1 MKWAIFYEDSKVPPM
16 ENFTDGAHIFV
27 FSTSVGYSQRIIP
40 LEDEGWEVRDCLKIF
55 NGKEDRQVALLRKP
69 FKGTI
74 ASNVL
79 KNGCG
84 GLNIN
89 ECRIKTNETRI
100 GNPELS
106 DCEQTAYGTGW
117 QKSGTTPKEGR
128 WPANLILTHTA
139 DCEYLGLKEVKG
151 DGHAPKLSK
160 GNPFGGVNEQP
171 HDEHYFKHETV
182 GDYLCQPNCPIR
194 VMDSQSGI
202 SKSTGGRTTNISK
215 TSTIYGGGKGLGQ
228 DLSPESVK
236 GNPGKGDKGGASRF
250 FFTADSRNQVVAYL
264 RRMINPN

>member
-84 GLNIN
+84 GLNIDA
-89 ECRIKTNETRI
+89 CRI
-100 GNPELS
+100 S
-106 DCEQTAYGTGW
+106 C
-117 QKSGTTPKEGR
+117 
-128 WPANLILTHTA
+128 
-139 DCEYLGLKEVKG
+139 LK
-151 DGHAPKLSK
+151 
-160 GNPFGGVNEQP
+160 
-171 HDEHYFKHETV
+171 
-182 GDYLCQPNCPIR
+182 
-194 VMDSQSGI
+194 
-202 SKSTGGRTTNISK
+202 
-215 TSTIYGGGKGLGQ
+215 
-228 DLSPESVK
+228 
-236 GNPGKGDKGGASRF
+236 
-250 FFTADSRNQVVAYL
+250 
-264 RRMINPN
+264 

>member
-40 LEDEGWEVRDCLKIF
+40 LEDEGWEVRDCIKIF

-79 KNGCG
+79 KHGCG
-84 GLNIN
+84 GLNIDA
-89 ECRIKTNETRI
+89 CRIGTDKIEAGRKGRKECSSN
-100 GNPELS
+100 S
-106 DCEQTAYGTGW
+106 YGKKLMGD
-117 QKSGTTPKEGR
+117 KGDVSIGR
-128 WPANLILTHTA
+128 WPANLILTHSA

-182 GDYLCQPNCPIR
+182 GDYLCSPNCP
-194 VMDSQSGI
+194 VQLLNAQSQVPK
-202 SKSTGGRTTNISK
+202 SKK
-215 TSTIYGGGKGLGQ
+215 A
-228 DLSPESVK
+228 
-236 GNPGKGDKGGASRF
+236 GAARF
-250 FFTADSRNQVVAYL
+250 FFNAETRNQVVAYL

>member
-84 GLNIN
+84 GLNIDA
-89 ECRIKTNETRI
+89 CRIQTKDKLIHGGPLRTNSGDERE
-100 GNPELS
+100 GAALGMFQ
-106 DCEQTAYGTGW
+106 DGTPNTYK
-117 QKSGTTPKEGR
+117 QNSEGR
-128 WPANLILTHTA
+128 FPANLILTHTA

-171 HDEHYFKHETV
+171 HDEHYFKHEMV
-182 GDYLCQPNCPIR
+182 GNYLCSPNCP
-194 VMDSQSGI
+194 VQLLNAQSQVPK
-202 SKSTGGRTTNISK
+202 SKK
-215 TSTIYGGGKGLGQ
+215 A
-228 DLSPESVK
+228 
-236 GNPGKGDKGGASRF
+236 GAARF
-250 FFTADSRNQVVAYL
+250 FFNADSRNQVVAYL

>member
-89 ECRIKTNETRI
+89 ACRISTDEKVKTSVGAGFGGTSLFKGGTR
-100 GNPELS
+100 ER
-106 DCEQTAYGTGW
+106 
-117 QKSGTTPKEGR
+117 KESEVRQGR
-128 WPANLILTHTA
+128 WPANLILTHSA

-171 HDEHYFKHETV
+171 HDEHYFKHEMV
-182 GDYLCQPNCPIR
+182 GNYLCSPNCP
-194 VMDSQSGI
+194 VQLLNAQSQVPK
-202 SKSTGGRTTNISK
+202 SKK
-215 TSTIYGGGKGLGQ
+215 A
-228 DLSPESVK
+228 
-236 GNPGKGDKGGASRF
+236 GAARF
-250 FFTADSRNQVVAYL
+250 FFNADSRNQVVAYL